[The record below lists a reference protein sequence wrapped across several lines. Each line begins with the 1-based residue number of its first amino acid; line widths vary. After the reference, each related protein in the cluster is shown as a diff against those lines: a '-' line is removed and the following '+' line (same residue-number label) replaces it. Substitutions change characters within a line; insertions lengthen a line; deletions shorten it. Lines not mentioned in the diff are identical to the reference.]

1 MGLCRQRLLKQAGEG
16 GSLRCM
22 SDPWFFISHFNFIV
36 VNTDLVRVCVSSQVK
51 KKNPSLLSLPSSCVH
66 SMHEEMD
73 RLPGETQLHTP
84 QHLKSPAW
92 PLRFPVGSQADFQK
106 DRNCWQWPSRKGS
119 TVPSWECK
127 RILIQGTPRRRG

>member
-51 KKNPSLLSLPSSCVH
+51 KKKPISSFLAKFLC
-66 SMHEEMD
+66 
-73 RLPGETQLHTP
+73 T
-84 QHLKSPAW
+84 
-92 PLRFPVGSQADFQK
+92 FQA
-106 DRNCWQWPSRKGS
+106 
-119 TVPSWECK
+119 
-127 RILIQGTPRRRG
+127 